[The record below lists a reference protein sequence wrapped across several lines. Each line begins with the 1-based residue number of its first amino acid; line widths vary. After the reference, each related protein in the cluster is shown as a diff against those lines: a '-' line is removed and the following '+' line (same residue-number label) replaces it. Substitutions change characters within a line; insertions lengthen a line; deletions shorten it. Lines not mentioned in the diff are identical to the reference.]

1 MNKKT
6 DEKTDE
12 KTREYEVSGN
22 QKLTLPLVSINQ
34 MQIVMDEESELYVKE
49 LIHDEQ
55 SLGFP
60 IISMYQK
67 YGIICQAIDATS
79 AHVLL
84 VINDN
89 SALSTLAI
97 LNKIYDRM
105 GYNLIIDK
113 MTVLRPPR
121 VEDADETNGE
131 AAEQRPSQDKIE
143 DELIKKDISQDIE
156 STQLKLDVVGMEVA

>member
-1 MNKKT
+1 MDNKIDK
-6 DEKTDE
+6 

-22 QKLTLPLVSINQ
+22 QKLTLPLLSINQ
-34 MQIVMDEESELYVKE
+34 MQIVVDEESELYVKE

-67 YGIICQAIDATS
+67 YGLILQAIDATS

-89 SALSTLAI
+89 SALGTLAI
-97 LNKIYDRM
+97 LTKIYDRM
-105 GYNLIIDK
+105 GYKLIIDK
-113 MTVLRPPR
+113 MTVLRPPC
-121 VEDADETNGE
+121 VEDTDETNGE
-131 AAEQRPSQDKIE
+131 AVEQRPPQDTRE
-143 DELIKKDISQDIE
+143 DEIINKDMPQDIK
-156 STQLKLDVVGMEVA
+156 STQLKIDVVGMEVA

>member
-1 MNKKT
+1 MDQKA
-6 DEKTDE
+6 DEKADE

-22 QKLTLPLVSINQ
+22 QKLTLPLLSINQ
-34 MQIVMDEESELYVKE
+34 MQIVVDEESELYVKE

-67 YGIICQAIDATS
+67 YGLILQAIDTTS

-89 SALSTLAI
+89 SALGTLAI
-97 LNKIYDRM
+97 LTKIYDRM

-113 MTVLRPPR
+113 MTVLRPPC

-143 DELIKKDISQDIE
+143 EELIKKDISQDIK